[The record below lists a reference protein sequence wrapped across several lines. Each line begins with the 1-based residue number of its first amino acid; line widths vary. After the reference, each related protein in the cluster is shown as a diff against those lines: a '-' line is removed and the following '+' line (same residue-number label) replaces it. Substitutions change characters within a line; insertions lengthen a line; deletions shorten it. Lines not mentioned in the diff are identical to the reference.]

1 MTYYLICFTHSKI
14 LDIVH
19 FEDFDQL
26 MNFINVKGKS
36 LMYQE
41 TIMVSIIIV
50 IFNKLNIPNQVSN
63 EVRRINILM
72 LNTKDIENEEYY
84 ARYISS
90 LLNKEKPKCISLK
103 EKTLARAESHI
114 KSANRYVCVCEC
126 PNFIKLN
133 KNSQLK
139 YNRFI
144 KMFDIMSMI
153 SK

>member
-1 MTYYLICFTHSKI
+1 
-14 LDIVH
+14 
-19 FEDFDQL
+19 
-26 MNFINVKGKS
+26 
-36 LMYQE
+36 MYQE
-41 TIMVSIIIV
+41 TIMVSIIV
-50 IFNKLNIPNQVSN
+50 DLFNKLNIPNQGSN

-84 ARYISS
+84 ARYINS
-90 LLNKEKPKCISLK
+90 LLNKEKSKFIALK
-103 EKTLARAESHI
+103 EKTLARAENHI
-114 KSANRYVCVCEC
+114 KSADRYVCVCEC

-153 SK
+153 SN